1 MGQSRGQRMGVV
13 KRVLCRERLRK
24 IPPQFNWVDHRLVQ
38 DRHICRCSAHA
49 LALYLFLV
57 TVADVNGLSYY
68 SDKSISK
75 LLSMDA
81 ATLAHARQELIVA
94 SLVAYERPLY
104 QVLSLDSPPAARR
117 EGLQQPL
124 SLGEVLRNAMGP
136 SK

>member
-1 MGQSRGQRMGVV
+1 MGVV

-24 IPPQFNWVDHRLVQ
+24 VPTQFNWVDHRLVQ
-38 DRHICRCSAHA
+38 DRYICRCSAHA
-49 LALYLFLV
+49 LAVYLLLV
-57 TVADVNGLSYY
+57 TVADANGLSYY

-81 ATLAHARQELIVA
+81 VTLSRARQELIGA

-104 QVLSLDSPPAARR
+104 QVLSLEAPAARR

-124 SLGEVLRNAMGP
+124 SLGEILRNEMEQ